1 MTFISYN
8 GYNERMDNQIYST
21 NEAAERIGVSERQIR
36 FLLMQG
42 KLSGKKMGHD
52 WIVFSL
58 DYKRRRRPRGY
69 RKAVK
74 QKGKENITSEV

>member
-1 MTFISYN
+1 
-8 GYNERMDNQIYST
+8 MDNLYST
-21 NEAAERIGVSERQIR
+21 KEAASKLKLTPSHIRRLLESGQLPGKRIGR
-36 FLLMQG
+36 
-42 KLSGKKMGHD
+42 D
-52 WIVFSL
+52 WVVFSL